1 MRRGG
6 ATLRGCRSAVA
17 AGMTVLVA
25 GCATG
30 LETLPLP
37 APGGAGGDRM
47 SLTAVFS
54 NALNLPAKAKVKLNG
69 ADIGDVESIRA
80 QDFAAY
86 VTMRISAGVPLRAGT
101 TAQLRSATPLGDVFV
116 AIQPNPDP
124 AADAPLLRDGDTIAV
139 NSTSAAA
146 TVEDVLSSATLL
158 INGGAIRRLV
168 TVVNG
173 AGSALGGRGEK
184 VAALLQHSNT
194 LIARLNARSVQI
206 DGALR
211 STSDLA
217 AALSAR
223 QDTLNEAIAAAG
235 PGISTINDN
244 TGQLADLVDAVAR
257 VTNQLNRFPSMQG
270 TDTRSLIA
278 DLNRLSATFND
289 VSLDPALQLNRFN
302 WITEL
307 WISASKGPNLAA
319 AGDIAQLALGS
330 LPDKNWPG
338 DPAFHGPDGTDWH
351 AMIASLRYEWNLL
364 LSRIYGP
371 EHLPR

>member
-6 ATLRGCRSAVA
+6 AALRGCRSAVA
-17 AGMTVLVA
+17 AGLAVLVA

-30 LETLPLP
+30 LESLPLP
-37 APGGAGGDRM
+37 APGGAGGDRI

-86 VTMRISAGVPLRAGT
+86 VTMRINPGVPLRAGV
-101 TAQLRSATPLGDVFV
+101 TAELRSATPLGDVFV
-116 AIQPNPDP
+116 AIKPDP
-124 AADAPLLRDGDTIAV
+124 HAVADAPLLHDGDRIAM
-139 NSTSAAA
+139 NSTSAAS

-168 TVVNG
+168 TIVNG
-173 AGSALGGRGEK
+173 AGSAVGGRGEK

-194 LIARLNARSVQI
+194 LISRMNARSAQI

-217 AALSAR
+217 AALTER
-223 QDTLNEAIAAAG
+223 QDTLNEAIGAAG
-235 PGISTINDN
+235 PGISAIHDN

-257 VTNQLNRFPSMQG
+257 VTSQLNRFPSMQG
-270 TDTRSLIA
+270 TDTRSLVA

-289 VSLDPALQLNRFN
+289 ISLDPALQLNRFN
-302 WITEL
+302 WLNEL
-307 WISASKGPNLAA
+307 WISAAKGPNLAA
-319 AGDIAQLALGS
+319 IADIAQLALGS
-330 LPDKNWPG
+330 LPDMNWPG

-351 AMIASLRYEWNLL
+351 AMVGSLRYEWNLL
-364 LSRIYGP
+364 LGKIYGP

>member
-6 ATLRGCRSAVA
+6 AVHRRCRAAAA
-17 AGMTVLVA
+17 AGLTVLLA

-30 LETLPLP
+30 LESLPLP
-37 APGGAGGDRM
+37 APGQAGDRIT
-47 SLTAVFS
+47 LTAVFA

-80 QDFAAY
+80 QDFTAR
-86 VTMRISAGVPLRAGT
+86 VTMRIGANVPLHAGA
-101 TAQLRSATPLGDVFV
+101 TAELRSATPLGDVFV
-116 AIQPNPDP
+116 AIRPDP
-124 AADAPLLRDGDTIAV
+124 RQAPDAPLLRDGDTIAL

-146 TVEDVLSSATLL
+146 TIEEALSSATLL
-158 INGGAIRRLV
+158 VNGGAIRRLV
-168 TVVNG
+168 SIVNG
-173 AGSALGGRGEK
+173 AGSAVGGRGEK

-194 LIARLNARSVQI
+194 LISRLNARSAQI

-211 STSDLA
+211 STTDLA

-235 PGISTINDN
+235 PGISTIRDN
-244 TGQLADLVDAVAR
+244 TAQLADLADAVAR
-257 VTNQLNRFPSMQG
+257 VTRQLNRLPSLRG
-270 TDTRSLIA
+270 TDTRSLTA
-278 DLNRLSATFND
+278 DLNRLSALFND
-289 VSLDPALQLNRFN
+289 VSLDPDLTLDRFTWIDN
-302 WITEL
+302 LWIT
-307 WISASKGPNLAA
+307 SAKGPNLAA
-319 AGDIAQLALGS
+319 VADIAQLALGS

-351 AMIASLRYEWNLL
+351 ALVGSLRYEWNLL
-364 LSRIYGP
+364 LGRIYGP

>member
-1 MRRGG
+1 MSCGG
-6 ATLRGCRSAVA
+6 AALRVCRSAVA
-17 AGMTVLVA
+17 TGLTVLVA

-30 LETLPLP
+30 LESLPLP
-37 APGGAGGDRM
+37 APGGAGGDQI

-69 ADIGDVESIRA
+69 ANIGDVETIRA
-80 QDFAAY
+80 KNFAAY

-101 TAQLRSATPLGDVFV
+101 TAELRSATPLGDVFV
-116 AIQPNPDP
+116 AIKPDP
-124 AADAPLLRDGDTIAV
+124 HTPADAPLLRDGDTIAM

-168 TVVNG
+168 TIVNG
-173 AGSALGGRGEK
+173 AGSAVGGRGVK
-184 VAALLQHSNT
+184 VAALLEHSNA
-194 LIARLNARSVQI
+194 LISRLNARSAQI
-206 DGALR
+206 VGALR
-211 STSDLA
+211 STSDLT

-223 QDTLNEAIAAAG
+223 QKTLNEAIAAAG
-235 PGISTINDN
+235 PGIGTIKAN
-244 TGQLADLVDAVAR
+244 TRQLADLVDAVAR
-257 VTNQLNRFPSMQG
+257 VTNQLNRFPSMKG
-270 TDTRSLIA
+270 TDTRSMIA
-278 DLNRLSATFND
+278 DLDRLSATFND
-289 VSLDPALQLNRFN
+289 ISVDPALQLNRFN
-302 WITEL
+302 WLNEL
-307 WISASKGPNLAA
+307 WISAAKGPNLAA
-319 AGDIAQLALGS
+319 AADIAQLALGS

-351 AMIASLRYEWNLL
+351 AMVGSLRYEWNLL

>member
-1 MRRGG
+1 V
-6 ATLRGCRSAVA
+6 AV
-17 AGMTVLVA
+17 GLTVLVA

-30 LETLPLP
+30 LESLPLP
-37 APGGAGGDRM
+37 APGGAGGDRIT
-47 SLTAVFS
+47 LTAVFS

-80 QDFAAY
+80 KDFAAY
-86 VTMRISAGVPLRAGT
+86 VTMRIKAGVPVRAGA
-101 TAQLRSATPLGDVFV
+101 TAELRSATPLGDVFV
-116 AIQPNPDP
+116 AIKPDP
-124 AADAPLLRDGDTIAV
+124 QAAADAPLLRDGDTIAM

-168 TVVNG
+168 TIVNG
-173 AGSALGGRGEK
+173 AGSAVGGRGEK

-194 LIARLNARSVQI
+194 LISRLNARSAQI

-223 QDTLNEAIAAAG
+223 QDTLNEAIATAG
-235 PGISTINDN
+235 PGISAIKDN
-244 TGQLADLVDAVAR
+244 TGQLADLVDALAR
-257 VTNQLNRFPSMQG
+257 VTSQLNRFPSMKG
-270 TDTRSLIA
+270 TDTRSMIA

-289 VSLDPALQLNRFN
+289 ISLDPALQLNRFN
-302 WITEL
+302 WINEL
-307 WISASKGPNLAA
+307 WISAAKGPNLAA
-319 AGDIAQLALGS
+319 VGDIAQLALGS

-338 DPAFHGPDGTDWH
+338 DPAFHGPDGTDSL
-351 AMIASLRYEWNLL
+351 AMIVSLRYEWNLL

>member
-1 MRRGG
+1 MRRRG
-6 ATLRGCRSAVA
+6 AALRGCRSAVA
-17 AGMTVLVA
+17 AGLTVLVA

-30 LETLPLP
+30 LESLPLP
-37 APGGAGGDRM
+37 APDGAGGDRI

-69 ADIGDVESIRA
+69 ADIGDVDSIRA

-86 VTMRISAGVPLRAGT
+86 VTMRINPGVPLRAGA
-101 TAQLRSATPLGDVFV
+101 TAELRSATPLGDVFV
-116 AIQPNPDP
+116 AIKPNPQA
-124 AADAPLLRDGDTIAV
+124 AADAPLLRDGDTIAM

-146 TVEDVLSSATLL
+146 TIEDVLSSATLL

-168 TVVNG
+168 TIVNG
-173 AGSALGGRGEK
+173 AGSAVGGRGEK
-184 VAALLQHSNT
+184 LAALLQHSNT
-194 LIARLNARSVQI
+194 LISRLNARSAQI

-235 PGISTINDN
+235 PGITAIHDN

-257 VTNQLNRFPSMQG
+257 VTSQLNRFPSMKG

-289 VSLDPALQLNRFN
+289 ISLDPALQLNRFN
-302 WITEL
+302 WLNEL
-307 WISASKGPNLAA
+307 WISAAKGPNLAA
-319 AGDIAQLALGS
+319 VGDIAQLALGS
-330 LPDKNWPG
+330 LPDMNWPG

-351 AMIASLRYEWNLL
+351 AMIGSLRYEWNLL
-364 LSRIYGP
+364 LGKIYGP